1 MSGGAGGKGAAARAG
16 QALAL
21 VAIFALLYVAT
32 HLTPAFHGTAGAVAA
47 IGFLLL
53 AGTLASE
60 LLDAIGV
67 PHLTGYLLAGIVAG
81 PHALKLI
88 DHESV
93 ERLSSVNTLALAL
106 IAMAG
111 GAELDLESVKKGLRS
126 LAWSTVV
133 QTGVLAVGMVAVF
146 MAASPLV
153 PFARGLSLTALFA
166 VALLWSVLAMSR
178 SPSATLGILAQT
190 RAQGPLARWSL
201 TFVMSSDVV
210 VVVLLASA
218 LTVARPL
225 IEPGASLSAK
235 AFETLGHEIVGSVS
249 LGTTLG
255 LVLAVYLRLVG
266 KGLPIVF
273 VALGFGFTEVLR
285 YLHFDP
291 LLTFLV
297 AGFVVQNLS
306 KQGKTFLHAIERM
319 GGVVYVIFFASA
331 GAHLDLPLLGRMWP
345 VALLLCS
352 ARAGLTWGGTRLSA
366 RLAKD
371 GPAVTKWSFAG
382 LVSQAGLTL
391 GLGATIEREF
401 PVFGAGF
408 RALVLATVALNEM
421 VGPIIFKLAID
432 RAGESR
438 PAERIS
444 VLDLQAHGA
453 AEAPAAEPATDA
465 SAA

>member
-1 MSGGAGGKGAAARAG
+1 MSGGAPGGKGALARLVQAI
-16 QALAL
+16 ALAS
-21 VAIFALLYVAT
+21 IFALLFAAT
-32 HLTPAFHGTAGAVAA
+32 RATPAFHGAAGTIAA

-60 LLDAIGV
+60 LLDALGV
-67 PHLTGYLLAGIVAG
+67 PHLTGYLLAGILAG
-81 PHALKLI
+81 PHALQLI

-93 ERLSSVNTLALAL
+93 EQLSSVNTLALAL

-111 GAELDLESVKKGLRS
+111 GAELDLESVRKGLKS
-126 LAWSTVV
+126 LVFATAVQTVV
-133 QTGVLAVGMVAVF
+133 IAVGMVAVF
-146 MAASPLV
+146 MAARPLI
-153 PFARGLSLTALFA
+153 PFARPLALGALFG

-190 RAQGPLARWSL
+190 RAQGPLARWTL

-210 VVVLLASA
+210 VVVLLAA
-218 LTVARPL
+218 AITVSRPL
-225 IEPGASLSAK
+225 IEPGATLSAK
-235 AFETLGHEIVGSVS
+235 AFEVLGHEIVGSVS

-255 LVLAVYLRLVG
+255 LLLAVYLRVVG

-273 VALGFGFTEVLR
+273 VALGFGFTEILR

-331 GAHLDLPLLGRMWP
+331 GAHLDLPLLGKMWP
-345 VALLLCS
+345 VALLLAS
-352 ARAGLTWGGTRLSA
+352 SRAGLSWGASRLSA
-366 RLAKD
+366 RLARD
-371 GPAVTKWSFAG
+371 GEAVKKWSFSG
-382 LVSQAGLTL
+382 LVSQAGLTI
-391 GLGATIEREF
+391 GLSGTIEHEF
-401 PVFGAGF
+401 PIFGAGF

-421 VGPIIFKLAID
+421 IGPIVFKLAID
-432 RAGESR
+432 KAGESR
-438 PAERIS
+438 PAERTS
-444 VLDLQAHGA
+444 LLP
-453 AEAPAAEPATDA
+453 EAPHAPHESPRAEPAEHVG
-465 SAA
+465 